1 MTRLK
6 FGAVRDRAA
15 PRPTRF
21 PELAYRRDAP
31 HIWRIIA
38 TETMQS
44 IGPHYFTRAEL
55 LADLDRYARDYGRN
69 P

>member
-1 MTRLK
+1 MTRTK
-6 FGAVRDRAA
+6 FDTVQDRIA

-31 HIWRIIA
+31 HIWRIVA
-38 TETMQS
+38 TED
-44 IGPHYFTRAEL
+44 GRPVGRPYFTRAEL
-55 LADLDRYARDYGRN
+55 LADLDRHARDYGVN